1 MAVREIETN
10 NYFKI
15 NFDSCAVRGL
25 KVFVNFSVYQSAEER
40 EKEKERIPRWAE
52 FFQKLRESIQ
62 VQYNA
67 LIVQIEALGLTPG
80 QVLSATEDG
89 KIDAGLY
96 PALRAEQDKLD
107 ELAPFELGIGE
118 RLFKYGDNEKPA
130 LVLSEEVREALATL
144 GFEDEWIVNPVLL
157 GGGAE
162 VNTGDYNGEPITHEL
177 FYERLKSVMGETE
190 DC

>member
-1 MAVREIETN
+1 MAVREIATN

-40 EKEKERIPRWAE
+40 EKEKERKSKWAE

-62 VQYNA
+62 AKYNA
-67 LIVQIEALGLTPG
+67 LIAQVEALGLTPDK
-80 QVLSATEDG
+80 VLSATEDG

-96 PALRAEQDKLD
+96 PVLRAEQDKLD
-107 ELAPFELGIGE
+107 ALAPFELGIGE

-130 LVLSEEVREALATL
+130 LVISEEVGEALAAL
-144 GFEDEWIVNPVLL
+144 GFEDEWIINPVLL

-177 FYERLKSVMGETE
+177 FYERLKLVMGDTE